1 MLEPKASSDPPT
13 PSPESNHRI
22 VRSPKTFERS
32 PTTFARSRES
42 LGRHPLDVTLAF
54 LRLRFGSEFL
64 LSSARLFLLCGKYG
78 LVLGAVL
85 LFFQSIQQS
94 GAHVLALLIGL
105 GLAFLILVFHY
116 IVGRFLFVLERWD
129 RHVGGCLSSS
139 VVPDAF
145 SLLSLVSSAV
155 FLVLGTIDA
164 LTTGSFEFV
173 FWSVA
178 VFIWGLFAALQAL
191 NLEGMNL
198 QVNPEL
204 SPADEIL
211 GLIQFLLKMLVRLT
225 PVIFGVMVLVANLQL
240 IVELVLNGQELT
252 SETTEHIARVQRVV
266 TDGEMTQPQIVA
278 GAPLLAK
285 TRPFQYLH
293 GMQTLIVAGAL
304 PGMMYLVYVLGHF
317 VSAIFSVFLA
327 AVPEGFRGT
336 VVTTRPDKSD
346 LTDA

>member
-1 MLEPKASSDPPT
+1 MLEQKASNDLP
-13 PSPESNHRI
+13 PSPSHTNQRA

-42 LGRHPLDVTLAF
+42 LGRHPLDMTLAF

-78 LVLGAVL
+78 LLLGAIL
-85 LFFQSIQQS
+85 LFFQSVQKF
-94 GAHVLALLIGL
+94 GTHLLALLIGM
-105 GLAFLILVFHY
+105 GLVLLILVFHY

-129 RHVGGCLSSS
+129 RHVSGCLSSS

-145 SLLSLVSSAV
+145 SLLALVGSSV

-164 LTTGSFEFV
+164 LATGSFEFV

-211 GLIQFLLKMLVRLT
+211 GLFQFLLKMLVRLS

-240 IVELVLNGQELT
+240 VVEMVLDGQELT
-252 SETTEHIARVQRVV
+252 SEAMKYPVKVQQGARE
-266 TDGEMTQPQIVA
+266 GERIQPQMVTEPA
-278 GAPLLAK
+278 LLPE
-285 TRPFQYLH
+285 TRPFRHLR
-293 GMQTLIVAGAL
+293 GMQTLIAAGAL
-304 PGMMYLVYVLGHF
+304 PGIIYLVYVLGHF
-317 VSAIFSVFLA
+317 MSTIFSVFLA
-327 AVPEGFRGT
+327 AAPEGLRGT
-336 VVTTRPDKSD
+336 VMTSRPDKSD
-346 LTDA
+346 LTGA